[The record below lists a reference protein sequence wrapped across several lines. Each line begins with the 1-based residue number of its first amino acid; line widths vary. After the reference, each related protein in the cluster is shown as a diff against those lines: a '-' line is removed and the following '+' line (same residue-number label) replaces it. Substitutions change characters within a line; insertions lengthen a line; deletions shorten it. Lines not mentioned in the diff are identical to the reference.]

1 MTILL
6 TGSIAVRGPSPFN
19 RIGFCMKKNLLAVA
33 VLCALTSGAAFA
45 QQAESPWLVRVRAV
59 HLDSANKDSTGLG
72 LSVNNKT
79 IPEVDISY
87 FFNKNVAAE
96 LILTVPQKHDLS
108 SSVLGGR
115 IGSLK
120 HLPPS
125 LLLQY
130 HFDAPGFKPY
140 VGAGVNYTRFSSVN
154 LPAGVDIDRNSWGGA
169 LQVGVDIPLSKNL
182 SLNFDVKKVYIKT
195 DVFAGG
201 AKAGTFKVDP
211 VLVGVGLGWRF

>member
-6 TGSIAVRGPSPFN
+6 TGPIAIRGPSPFN

-140 VGAGVNYTRFSSVN
+140 VGAGVNYTRFSNVN

-169 LQVGVDIPLSKNL
+169 LQVGVDVPLTKNL
-182 SLNFDVKKVYIKT
+182 YLNFDVKKVYIKT